1 MEYII
6 KYKIHLK
13 VYRSIIKSND
23 EATAKY
29 VLLGK
34 ASNKFNVSYED
45 IIIISCE
52 EKQIPNDNY
61 KEMFGDDDIINFFNG
76 IFGNKK

>member
-13 VYRSIIKSND
+13 VYRSVIKSND

-29 VLLGK
+29 ILLGK
-34 ASNKFNVSYED
+34 ASNKFNVNCED
-45 IIIISCE
+45 IIILSCE
-52 EKQIPNDNY
+52 EKQTQQNKY
-61 KEMFGDDDIINFFNG
+61 GMFSDYETLDSLKN
-76 IFGNKK
+76 IFGIK